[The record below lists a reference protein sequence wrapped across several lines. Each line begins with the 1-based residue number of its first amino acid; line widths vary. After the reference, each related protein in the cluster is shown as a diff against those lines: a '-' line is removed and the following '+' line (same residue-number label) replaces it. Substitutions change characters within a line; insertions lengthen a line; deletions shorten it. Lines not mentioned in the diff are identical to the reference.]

1 METTMETTLERRPN
15 FIAKLV
21 ASKLFWVIAIGFLF
35 AYPVTKSVLRQLP
48 ADLPIYGK
56 LPHFQFVAENGEN
69 FGTDN
74 LRGKVYVANFMFTS
88 CQTSCPLLLKK
99 VQTVQHRMRGVL
111 DRAAIVSFTVDPETD
126 SPAVLFAK
134 AREINAN
141 PHVWRFLNA
150 PMTETKKLLVEGFKV
165 PVGDKE
171 LAGSVMD
178 VAHSN
183 KLVLVDQKGQIRG
196 YYSIEGNGIN
206 HMMIDMGLL
215 INQKKMN

>member
-1 METTMETTLERRPN
+1 MEATAEKTFKREPN

-21 ASKLFWVIAIGFLF
+21 ASKMFWFLSITFLF

-48 ADLPIYGK
+48 DELPVLGQ

-74 LRGKVYVANFMFTS
+74 LNGKVYVANFMFTT
-88 CQTSCPLLLKK
+88 CTTSCPVLLKK

-111 DRAAIVSFTVDPETD
+111 DRAAIVSFTVDPVTD
-126 SPAVLFAK
+126 TPKVLFDK
-134 AREINAN
+134 AREFKAN
-141 PHVWRFLNA
+141 PYVWRFVNG
-150 PMTETKKLLVEGFKV
+150 PMEETKKLLVDGFKV
-165 PVGDKE
+165 PMGEKE
-171 LAGSVMD
+171 IAGSVMD

-206 HMMIDMGLL
+206 MMMIDMGLL